1 MPIIMIVTEGVRKS
15 RPEEDALV
23 LVEFSDDL
31 AQLLYGSINSV
42 AAAAYS
48 SNLIPADVKDDVA
61 DAKSAHNKQYISL
74 ILKEVRKRISS
85 DPSKLKVFIDKVMK
99 PIGPPVKNLTDR
111 LSKFHIMHTCIARMI
126 DCHFFISGKGLGGVS
141 VKQTL

>member
-1 MPIIMIVTEGVRKS
+1 MRKS

-23 LVEFSDDL
+23 LVEFSDNL
-31 AQLLYGSINSV
+31 AQLLHGSINSV

-48 SNLIPADVKDDVA
+48 NNLISADVKDDVA
-61 DAKSAHNKQYISL
+61 DAKSAHNKHYISL

-85 DPSKLKVFIDKVMK
+85 DPTKLKVFIDKVMK

-111 LSKFHIMHTCIARMI
+111 LSKFHFTHARIA
-126 DCHFFISGKGLGGVS
+126 
-141 VKQTL
+141 QN